1 MSKKKLILGTLVGLL
16 FILLWFYLI
25 KPKETTKTESSE
37 VDIEQA
43 VVEEAEKETP
53 QAETPQIA
61 QPQEEEGKKVIIGR
75 ILTED
80 YVKQAFEVDLG
91 KNEELTKLIYSSPK
105 FIEKIKSNIIK
116 FNKSIDLFPKTD
128 EFGTPLATNSMLN
141 IYTRGGISYLIDVT
155 GEVAGIQTE
164 GIDLEK
170 ASKWMLVPIKDKE
183 TQKGFLVRTNYLS
196 MFDLN
201 KQKVEF
207 EVKEELEIP
216 WTITE
221 DLSPFLEAGKELKYS
236 RTIKIPGISRSY
248 DLYEHGGI
256 EYVLSND
263 YLNTGGILAKEE
275 ISDEM
280 KAKIFK
286 EGSFEKI
293 LTEEGTLWLLYTVK

>member
-1 MSKKKLILGTLVGLL
+1 MNKKKIILGTLVGLL

-25 KPKETTKTESSE
+25 KPKDITKTDDSNVE
-37 VDIEQA
+37 IEQA
-43 VVEEAEKETP
+43 VVEEVEKKVITEQP
-53 QAETPQIA
+53 QAETPQ
-61 QPQEEEGKKVIIGR
+61 EEGKKVIIGR

-116 FNKSIDLFPKTD
+116 FNKSIDLFPRTD
-128 EFGTPLATNSMLN
+128 EFGTPVATNSMLN

-183 TQKGFLVRTNYLS
+183 TQKGFLVRTGYLS
-196 MFDLN
+196 MFNLE
-201 KQKVEF
+201 KQRVES

-236 RTIKIPGISRSY
+236 RTIKLPNISRRY
-248 DLYEHGGI
+248 DLYEHGGV

-280 KAKIFK
+280 KAKIFR

-293 LTEEGTLWLLYTVK
+293 VTEEGTLWLLYTVK

>member
-1 MSKKKLILGTLVGLL
+1 MDKKKIILGTLVGLL
-16 FILLWFYLI
+16 FILLLFFLI
-25 KPKETTKTESSE
+25 KPKESTKTDNSE
-37 VDIEQA
+37 VEIEQA
-43 VVEEAEKETP
+43 VVEEVEKKVITEQP
-53 QAETPQIA
+53 QAETPQ
-61 QPQEEEGKKVIIGR
+61 EEGKKVIIGR

-116 FNKSIDLFPKTD
+116 FNKSIDLFPRTD
-128 EFGTPLATNSMLN
+128 EFGTPVATNSMLN

-183 TQKGFLVRTNYLS
+183 TQKGFLVRTGYLS
-196 MFDLN
+196 MFNLE
-201 KQKVEF
+201 KQRVES

-236 RTIKIPGISRSY
+236 RTIKLPNISRRY
-248 DLYEHGGI
+248 DLYEHGGV

-280 KAKIFK
+280 KAKIFR

-293 LTEEGTLWLLYTVK
+293 VTEEGTLWLLYTVK